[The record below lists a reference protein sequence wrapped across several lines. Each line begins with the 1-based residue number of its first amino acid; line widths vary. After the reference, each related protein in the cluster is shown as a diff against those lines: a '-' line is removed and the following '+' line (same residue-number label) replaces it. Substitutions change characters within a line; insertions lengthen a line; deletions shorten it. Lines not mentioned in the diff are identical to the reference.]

1 MDKQNA
7 YLKYKG
13 DFEKSSVFSIISW
26 AVTLV
31 GVLALIF
38 LPVFQITLK
47 IEGITLATKE
57 FSMLDELLYNIDGLK
72 SSSSELASLGYM
84 MMLFPMFTMM
94 MGAILLIIGV
104 KNLFEE
110 ITGRNEDAYMIKYSQ
125 IKKSGGEKEKK
136 KFFRQQTLYSFF
148 MMFIFS
154 VVYAKILGALF
165 STIEESID
173 IYSYLMDVNGI
184 SVWGIL
190 GIILFAG
197 YIVVHVLKVKKDKEI
212 TIKITKE
219 EFDTENV
226 SEEKTGETL

>member
-1 MDKQNA
+1 MDKQKA

-13 DFEKSSVFSIISW
+13 DFEKSSLFSIILW
-26 AVTLV
+26 TITLV

-38 LPVFQITLK
+38 LPVFQIKLEF
-47 IEGITLATKE
+47 EGTTLATEE
-57 FSMLDELLYNIDGLK
+57 FSMLDELRYNIEGLK
-72 SSSSELASLGYM
+72 SSSAELASVGYL
-84 MMLFPMFTMM
+84 MMLFPIFTMM
-94 MGAILLIIGV
+94 MGAILLIIGI

-136 KFFRQQTLYSFF
+136 KFFRQQTMYSFF

-165 STIEESID
+165 SKIGESVD

-190 GIILFAG
+190 GIILFVG
-197 YIVVHVLKVKKDKEI
+197 YIVVHVLKSKKDKEI
-212 TIKITKE
+212 MLKITKE
-219 EFDTENV
+219 EFETENV
-226 SEEKTGETL
+226 SEETTEETL